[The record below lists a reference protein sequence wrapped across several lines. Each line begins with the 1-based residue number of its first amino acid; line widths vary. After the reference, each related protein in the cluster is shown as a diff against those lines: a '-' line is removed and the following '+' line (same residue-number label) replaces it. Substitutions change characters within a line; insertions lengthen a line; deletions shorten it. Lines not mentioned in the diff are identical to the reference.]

1 MNDLRFQ
8 ISDDD
13 ILDKTVEY
21 PESISSALALIGR
34 ITETD
39 IATDWF
45 LAPHSRIRSTS

>member
-1 MNDLRFQ
+1 MDGLRFQ

-13 ILDKTVEY
+13 VLDDPVED

-39 IATDWF
+39 IATDWV
-45 LAPHSRIRSTS
+45 LAQHSRFRPTP